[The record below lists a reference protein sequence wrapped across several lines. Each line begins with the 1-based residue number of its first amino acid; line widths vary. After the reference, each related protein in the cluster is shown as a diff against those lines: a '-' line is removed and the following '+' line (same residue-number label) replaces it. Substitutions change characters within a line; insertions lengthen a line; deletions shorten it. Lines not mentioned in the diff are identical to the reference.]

1 MLNDSTLSETLISFS
16 KFAKQDWSYS
26 IQLNRWFLKPIGA
39 WPLSLS
45 VTFIEKVISIC
56 LMTISSFLIGFLLV
70 PCALCTFLDREG
82 DLDAKIKMIGPLSFC
97 VMAAVKY
104 YILTS
109 RGKAIAKCIQRI
121 CVDWERASYYYKDRK
136 IVLENAEFGRF
147 LVISCAI
154 FMYGGGFFYCTVMP
168 LCAIR
173 TEIIDNKTIRAP
185 SFPIYRK
192 LIDPRTTPYIEIVQ
206 FLQSLAGYVIYS
218 VTISACSLAAV
229 FVMHAC
235 GQLQILMSKLD
246 DLVVG
251 ERQTNDLDSS
261 DKRMRD
267 IVKYHLRI
275 FDFISWI
282 EELFNEIC
290 FVELVGC
297 TLNICF
303 LGYYLMMEW
312 ERNETVGTLTYCTLL
327 VSFIFN
333 IFILCYIGELLAE
346 QCKNVGKTS
355 YMMDW
360 YRLPKKKALDLTLVI
375 AISNAPLKLTA
386 GKLFE
391 LSLASFCSVSNIKH
405 SMFFHFSFIVIL
417 TFQVIKSASGYLNL
431 LRTLTN

>member
-1 MLNDSTLSETLISFS
+1 MLNDSALSETLISFS
-16 KFAKQDWSYS
+16 KFGTKDWTYS

-45 VTFIEKVISIC
+45 VTFTEKIISIC
-56 LMTISSFLIGFLLV
+56 LTTISSCLIGFLLV
-70 PCALCTFLDREG
+70 PCALCTFLDRG
-82 DLDAKIKMIGPLSFC
+82 DLDAKIKMIGPMSFC
-97 VMAAVKY
+97 VMAAIKY
-104 YILTS
+104 YILIS
-109 RGKAIAKCIQRI
+109 RGEAIARCIQHI
-121 CVDWERASYYYKDRK
+121 CIDWERASNYYKDRK
-136 IVLENAEFGRF
+136 IVVENAEFGRS
-147 LVISCAI
+147 LVISCAV

-168 LCAIR
+168 LCARR
-173 TEIIDNKTIRAP
+173 TEIIDNETIRAP

-192 LIDPRTTPYIEIVQ
+192 LIDPRTTPYFEIVE
-206 FLQSLAGYVIYS
+206 FLQCLAGYVVYS

-235 GQLQILMSKLD
+235 GQFQILMSKLD
-246 DLVVG
+246 DLVLG
-251 ERQTNDLDSS
+251 ERQTNNLDSS
-261 DKRMRD
+261 DKRMGD

-290 FVELVGC
+290 LVELVGC

-303 LGYYLMMEW
+303 LGYYLMTEW
-312 ERNETVGTLTYCTLL
+312 ERNETIGTLTYCTLL

-375 AISNAPLKLTA
+375 AVSNAPLKLTA

-391 LSLASFCSVSNIKH
+391 LSLASFCSA
-405 SMFFHFSFIVIL
+405 
-417 TFQVIKSASGYLNL
+417 IKSASAYLSL